1 MVLKKTYAIMWTQG
15 TYETDHISLLCD
27 STIPIVLSA
36 CFFMYFIVVQ
46 KKVIILEEIWQ
57 VKKNVYCEISIILI
71 CQKIRVGR
79 SGATK
84 N

>member
-1 MVLKKTYAIMWTQG
+1 MELKKTYAIMWTQG

-46 KKVIILEEIWQ
+46 KKSDHIRGNMTSE
-57 VKKNVYCEISIILI
+57 KKCLLWNQYYFDLP
-71 CQKIRVGR
+71 
-79 SGATK
+79 K